1 MTETEVRVS
10 EGWEVR
16 GLDPVRGSFYLKLK
30 IMNTC
35 FKHGIFFTITWKTT
49 YMDKAIIRNIVVC
62 YKNFF
67 AGIILLLKTSRNCLW
82 WRYFLIKT
90 QDYSLLPRTLL
101 NSVTDDFMRVF
112 WNSCT
117 KAKLENNLCCGVPF
131 KYKCTNAVYSLL
143 PN

>member
-82 WRYFLIKT
+82 WRVLRKKWLFE
-90 QDYSLLPRTLL
+90 
-101 NSVTDDFMRVF
+101 
-112 WNSCT
+112 
-117 KAKLENNLCCGVPF
+117 KLENSKKIFANLSLFSNVIGMQSTISGVG
-131 KYKCTNAVYSLL
+131 KNRLQEKCFLWVFWKS
-143 PN
+143 